1 MKRQRTPWF
10 DSGVAPARRGVYERD
25 FGTIGIRF
33 AYWTGK
39 YWGGFASLYS
49 HAVQNRRFPTA
60 HEDARWRGLARK
72 P

>member
-1 MKRQRTPWF
+1 MRERTPWF
-10 DSGVAPARRGVYERD
+10 PSDVKPVHPGVYERD

-33 AYWTGK
+33 AYWTGTN
-39 YWGGFASLYS
+39 WGGFAVEHK

-60 HEDARWRGLARK
+60 HPVAPWRGLARR